1 MNTKFRELLKTYQ
14 TLTLIG
20 GIFGIVIVPIILF
33 AIAGMTAFFS
43 AFDETNSV
51 NPEELG
57 EMTAYSII
65 ISVIVSVVAIII
77 SFTWKKTKTVGYVL
91 LGLSVI
97 MLIATNISGI
107 ITWVL
112 FLVGGISAIK
122 LNEEITDGKHVKKL
136 DVSSLDILKERYA
149 KGEITKEEFDKI
161 KEDLK

>member
-1 MNTKFRELLKTYQ
+1 MKTYQ

-107 ITWVL
+107 IKWVL

-122 LNEEITDGKHVKKL
+122 LKEENVKQVKKS
-136 DVSSLDILKERYA
+136 DASSLDILKERYA
-149 KGEITKEEFDKI
+149 KGEITKEEFDKM
-161 KEDLK
+161 KEDLKD

>member
-1 MNTKFRELLKTYQ
+1 MKTYQ

-20 GIFGIVIVPIILF
+20 GIFGIVIVPIILV

-43 AFDETNSV
+43 AFDETNNL

-57 EMTAYSII
+57 EMTAYSLV
-65 ISVIVSVVAIII
+65 ISIIVSVVAIILV
-77 SFTWKKTKTVGYVL
+77 FAWKKTKTVGYVL
-91 LGLSVI
+91 LGLSMI

-122 LNEEITDGKHVKKL
+122 L
-136 DVSSLDILKERYA
+136 
-149 KGEITKEEFDKI
+149 KEETTNTKQT
-161 KEDLK
+161 

>member
-1 MNTKFRELLKTYQ
+1 MKTYQ

-122 LNEEITDGKHVKKL
+122 LKEENVKQVKKS
-136 DVSSLDILKERYA
+136 DASSLDILKERYA
-149 KGEITKEEFDKI
+149 KGEITKEEFDKM
-161 KEDLK
+161 KEDLKD